1 MANGM
6 RTDESHLPFPLRKNL
21 SVDALRDKA
30 RETGPKT
37 FEVIRRMFDE
47 AKVEE
52 QVTQMAKAI
61 LSIADIYSPEIL
73 EKACDKAIRQYHM
86 PYYKTIYFHA
96 ESINSEKELTEFKE
110 SNQKSGIVRGADYY
124 RKGDMGK

>member
-1 MANGM
+1 M
-6 RTDESHLPFPLRKNL
+6 RTDESHLPFPLRKDL

-52 QVTQMAKAI
+52 LPMQTAKAI

-73 EKACDKAIRQYHM
+73 EKACDKALRKYHM
-86 PYYKTIYFHA
+86 PYYKTIYSHA
-96 ESINSEKELTEFKE
+96 KTINNEKELTEFKE
-110 SNQKSGIVRGADYY
+110 NNKKSGIVRGADYY
-124 RKGDMGK
+124 RKGDGK